1 MINDYNATAKNEDYS
16 MVKNY
21 EREKLI
27 SELMNLGNVD
37 SVEEDFCT
45 LISENYYNKRI
56 HDLLDSKYQFDDD
69 EGLIDF
75 DRAKDKNNLLS
86 TELDELTRERL
97 YLKEGK
103 NKKIPYC
110 VAIKNYRGKNY
121 GLICTYW
128 R

>member
-27 SELMNLGNVD
+27 SELMNLGGVNEL
-37 SVEEDFCT
+37 EEDFCT
-45 LISENYYNKRI
+45 LISEEYYNKRI
-56 HDLLDSKYQFDDD
+56 SDLLSSKYCFDDKNI
-69 EGLIDF
+69 IDF
-75 DRAKDKNNLLS
+75 DRAKDINNVLS
-86 TELDELTRERL
+86 TDLDKLTRERL

-103 NKKIPYC
+103 KDHIPYC
-110 VAIKNYRGKNY
+110 VALKSYRGKNY